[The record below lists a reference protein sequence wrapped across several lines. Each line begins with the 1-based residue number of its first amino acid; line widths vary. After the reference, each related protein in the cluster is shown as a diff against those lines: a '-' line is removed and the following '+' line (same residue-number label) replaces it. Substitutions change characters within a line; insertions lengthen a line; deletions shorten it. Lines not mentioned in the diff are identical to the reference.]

1 MDQIRFPTHMEIYIL
16 EMSSPE
22 ISKRKTFWLFTEG
35 ASFPFSKHSVG
46 TQIFFFLNE
55 YLIPTYQGST
65 TLAIT
70 FKNRL
75 FMLVVF

>member
-46 TQIFFFLNE
+46 TQIFFLNE
-55 YLIPTYQGST
+55 YLIPIYQGST

-75 FMLVVF
+75 FILVEF